1 MDTVIKSI
9 DMGSAFLK
17 QFAHIM
23 RSLQHRARS
32 AVFAEAESVVGAAKG
47 KVFWEQP
54 KGRFKLRSRVR
65 RKGGSV
71 GQGQRQGY

>member
-23 RSLQHRARS
+23 RSLQHRAGS

-47 KVFWEQP
+47 KVFW
-54 KGRFKLRSRVR
+54 R
-65 RKGGSV
+65 R
-71 GQGQRQGY
+71 